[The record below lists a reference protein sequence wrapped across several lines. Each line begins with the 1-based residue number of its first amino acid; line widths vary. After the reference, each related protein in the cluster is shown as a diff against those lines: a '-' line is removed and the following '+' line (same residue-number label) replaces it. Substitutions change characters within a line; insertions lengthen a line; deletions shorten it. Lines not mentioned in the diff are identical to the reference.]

1 MTRRKE
7 TALAH
12 PVAPSKWAS
21 IRQAERVT
29 YGGAVDTPPRANWK
43 AGGYVEQLPS
53 HSVER
58 QVGDVIVREPEH
70 RHRVVLPGIGV
81 DDDLARHGLLSF
93 SNPPAQGSARR
104 LRLQGA

>member
-29 YGGAVDTPPRANWK
+29 YPSAVAAPQRIDWRTGDPYKCPELQHRSRGQNIPCIVLGKRVTKGAK
-43 AGGYVEQLPS
+43 
-53 HSVER
+53 
-58 QVGDVIVREPEH
+58 
-70 RHRVVLPGIGV
+70 
-81 DDDLARHGLLSF
+81 
-93 SNPPAQGSARR
+93 
-104 LRLQGA
+104 